1 MLKTPWALSVQ
12 MLCICALS
20 ASAQPLRGGQ
30 ELFSPTTALAFYEI
44 AHDLT
49 NSGSEKTSISAEN
62 AELALVFLTAAMRLD
77 NQAQYALPDMLKVA
91 CRTESPL
98 SLGLAEPFGRTTDP
112 NDPNKVIEPKDN
124 SELVQALL
132 FQYVGADADLQIAR
146 EAVRYLLSRLDSRE
160 QREQMLNTLL
170 AQLRN
175 KNDLIV
181 SELHTSAGL
190 LAVEKTDFENAQLHF
205 ITAIDRN
212 KYNRLAFDKLYEL
225 TEGNVNAVGYLEH
238 LRYRLGENPLD
249 LQAALVF
256 ADRARQFELFQI
268 ASDAYAYCSSL
279 FEYLYP
285 NEPLPQYIYLPWALS
300 AYSSPRNPHQV
311 LQIAERVRG
320 EGTFD
325 IVLETVAAR
334 AAEKLGNT
342 QMADDILDAARR
354 TALEKYQSLSANRPE
369 ITQQLAWFYCFGK
382 VEPAEAIDWANNA
395 YAANANNPD
404 AAALLAYA
412 FVLNGQ
418 PDWAKSFFETYKS
431 NPILEL
437 TRAQV
442 GLADANNASA
452 IETLKA
458 VIAAAP
464 ESLEA
469 HKARELLTRSN
480 SVYIP
485 KVDPALIRS
494 VLEASFGTGIV
505 NAFLKPNEI
514 LGAKLNIR
522 GDKFAYGS
530 DFRASVII
538 TNKSDEPLVVSEYGL
553 LRGKIRIDATV
564 SGDLNKTIPNL
575 VSMKVQPS
583 QPIDVDSTLIVPVTL
598 NSGRLKQ
605 LLQEH
610 PQASLEIEFTLYLD
624 DVTLEDGT
632 VANRLED
639 IRPVTAKIER
649 PGINITP
656 QFLRNRVSSLRRR
669 RQGQNTAGLFAG
681 LLTEQHLMAGGEPAY
696 PFNYADWMPDLLKS
710 GLVYNITSDD
720 WPARVYTMQAILNL
734 PLDFELIEAV
744 SENLSN
750 ENWPVRMMALYLLA
764 NNQGRGFGRVLDHTA
779 KYDQNKLVR
788 DMAVALGGKPAEN
801 QWSSISTF
809 R

>member
-1 MLKTPWALSVQ
+1 MLKTPWALSLQ
-12 MLCICALS
+12 MLCICGFL
-20 ASAQPLRGGQ
+20 ASAQPLRGGE
-30 ELFSPTTALAFYEI
+30 ELFSPTAALAFYEI

-49 NSGSEKTSISAEN
+49 GPGSEKMSVSAEN
-62 AELALVFLTAAMRLD
+62 AEQALVFLTAAMRLD
-77 NQAQYALPDMLKVA
+77 NQAEYVLPDMLKVA

-98 SLGLAEPFGRTTDP
+98 SLGLANFYGRTTDP

-124 SELVQALL
+124 SQLVQALL
-132 FQYVGADADLQIAR
+132 ARYVDADADLQIVR
-146 EAVRYLLSRLDSRE
+146 EPVQYLLSQLDSRE
-160 QREQMLNTLL
+160 QREQMLTTLL
-170 AQLRN
+170 TQLRG
-175 KNDLIV
+175 KNDLLE
-181 SELHTSAGL
+181 SELYTSLGL
-190 LAVEKTDFENAQLHF
+190 LAVEKSDFENAQSHF
-205 ITAIDRN
+205 ITAIDKN
-212 KYNRLAFDKLYEL
+212 KYNRLAFDKLHEL
-225 TEGNVNAVGYLEH
+225 TGGNVNVATYLEH

-256 ADRARQFELFQI
+256 AGRAQQFELFQT

-285 NEPLPQYIYLPWALS
+285 NEPLPQYIYLPWALNT
-300 AYSSPRNPHQV
+300 YSSPRNPHQA

-320 EGTFD
+320 QGTFD
-325 IVLETVAAR
+325 IVLETVAAK
-334 AAEKLGNT
+334 AAERIGNA
-342 QMADDILDAARR
+342 QLADDILNAAQR
-354 TALEKYQSLSANRPE
+354 TALEKYQALGANRSE

-382 VEPAEAIDWANNA
+382 VEPAEAIDWANKA
-395 YAANANNPD
+395 YAADANNPD

-412 FVLNGQ
+412 FVLNEQ
-418 PDWAKSFFETYKS
+418 PDWAKPFFETYKS
-431 NPILEL
+431 NPILDL

-442 GLADANNASA
+442 GLADANNTPA

-469 HKARELLTRSN
+469 HKARQLLTRSN

-485 KVDPALIRS
+485 KVDPDLVRS

-505 NAFLKPNEI
+505 TAFLKPNEI
-514 LGAKLNIR
+514 FDAQLNIR

-538 TNKSDEPLVVSEYGL
+538 TNKSYEPLVISEYGL
-553 LRGKIRIDATV
+553 LRGNIRIDATV

-575 VSMKVQPS
+575 VSMKIQPS
-583 QPIDVDSTLIVPVTL
+583 QPINSNSTLIVPVTL
-598 NSGRLKQ
+598 HTGQLKG

-624 DVTLEDGT
+624 DVTLEDGAI
-632 VANRLED
+632 ANRLED
-639 IRPVTAKIER
+639 IKPVIAKIER

-656 QFLRNRVSSLRRR
+656 QFLRNRVSSLKRR

-681 LLTEQHLMAGGEPAY
+681 LLAEQYLMAGSEPVY
-696 PFNYADWMPDLLKS
+696 PFKYADWMPDLLKS

-720 WPARVYTMQAILNL
+720 WPARIYTMQAILDL

-744 SENLSN
+744 SENLSD

-764 NNQGRGFGRVLDHTA
+764 KNQGHGFGRVLDHTA

-788 DMAVALGGKPAEN
+788 DMVVALGGKPAEN
-801 QWSSISTF
+801 QWPSVSPY